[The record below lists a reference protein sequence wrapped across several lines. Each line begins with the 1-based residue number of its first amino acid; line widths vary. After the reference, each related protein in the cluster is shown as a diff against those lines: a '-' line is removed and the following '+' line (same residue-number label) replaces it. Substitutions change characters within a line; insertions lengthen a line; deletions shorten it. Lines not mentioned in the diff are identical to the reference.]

1 MPFKSLSTSA
11 PEPEKHAPRH
21 RAPGKRKAARSASAR
36 VIRTSVVLTGVAAAV
51 TGVSVA
57 GGVLGSSTGTASD
70 LASAAVGGVTVAS
83 ADSEPTSRDAAED
96 AAGDTGQDT
105 ALERRES
112 VVPVSRSDRR
122 GATDA
127 TKRAALSVAKGPA
140 VTRSEDV
147 SSSDPRDIARALLPE
162 FGFDSSQ
169 FSCLDSLYVSES
181 NWRIDAD
188 NPTSSAYGIPQA
200 LTQLHD
206 LPADYMTSAESQI
219 RWGLGYIQD
228 TYGTPCNAWSFKTAN
243 NWY

>member
-1 MPFKSLSTSA
+1 M
-11 PEPEKHAPRH
+11 
-21 RAPGKRKAARSASAR
+21 
-36 VIRTSVVLTGVAAAV
+36 VRTSVVLTGVAAAV
-51 TGVSVA
+51 TGASVS
-57 GGVLGSSTGTASD
+57 GGLLGSSSGTGAGD
-70 LASAAVGGVTVAS
+70 LASAAVGGVSVAS
-83 ADSEPTSRDAAED
+83 ADSDA
-96 AAGDTGQDT
+96 T

-112 VVPVSRSDRR
+112 VAAVSRSDRR
-122 GATDA
+122 GTTDA
-127 TKRAALSVAKGPA
+127 AKRAALSVAKGPA
-140 VTRSEDV
+140 VTRTEDL
-147 SSSDPRDIARALLPE
+147 SSADPRDIARALLPQ

-169 FSCLDSLYVSES
+169 FGCLDSLYVSES

-228 TYGTPCNAWSFKTAN
+228 TYGTPCNAWSFKSAN